1 MSLEPSVL
9 ASKNDLLARLEG
21 RPSKFDRAWRAD
33 VITDAV
39 DAVIAGEYAVVWR
52 NGQLHLVAAPA
63 V

>member
-1 MSLEPSVL
+1 VL